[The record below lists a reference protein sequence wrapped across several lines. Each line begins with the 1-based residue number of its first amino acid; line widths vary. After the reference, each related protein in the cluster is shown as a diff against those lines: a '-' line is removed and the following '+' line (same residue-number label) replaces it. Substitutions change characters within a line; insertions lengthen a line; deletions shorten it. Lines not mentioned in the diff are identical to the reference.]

1 MGSVSPTPRLSGAE
15 ADGLIE
21 LVHVPVLRELARR
34 GTPFS
39 GALFAGVMLT
49 PAGPRVLEFNCRFGD
64 PETQSQ
70 LPRLGGDL
78 LEALAASAAGKLGGV
93 ELPVSDRAAVTVVL
107 AGRDYPERSD
117 VGTPIEGIAEAEAA
131 GAHVFHAGTALH
143 DGRLV
148 TNGGRV
154 LDVTALGDS
163 VADARAAAYEAA
175 SRIHFDGVRFRR
187 DIASA

>member
-1 MGSVSPTPRLSGAE
+1 
-15 ADGLIE
+15 
-21 LVHVPVLRELARR
+21 
-34 GTPFS
+34 
-39 GALFAGVMLT
+39 
-49 PAGPRVLEFNCRFGD
+49 
-64 PETQSQ
+64 
-70 LPRLGGDL
+70 
-78 LEALAASAAGKLGGV
+78 
-93 ELPVSDRAAVTVVL
+93 VTVVL

-131 GAHVFHAGTALH
+131 GALVFHAGTALH

-148 TNGGRV
+148 TNGGRI
-154 LDVTALGDS
+154 LNVTALGDS